1 LALIN
6 ELQKIGLS
14 DKEAKV
20 YLTMLELG
28 QVSVQ
33 EISKKSGVNRA
44 TTYVILDSLMQKGLC
59 STYHKDKKEFYMA
72 ESPERIISVLE
83 LHKNEIDEQQKQI
96 IELMPQLKAI
106 YNKQESKPVVRFFEG
121 KDGLKTM
128 IQEQMDSNA
137 KILRMA
143 FSVDDLK
150 RIFTAEEMEQAYND
164 RVAKKV
170 KVKAL
175 LTTKSGVD
183 YRQNPSDLDQRL
195 KLSETEFPIHCD
207 IALFDNKIRI
217 ASLKDK
223 LNGVIIEDEN
233 IYKTFVSLFELAW
246 LGALTLNKK
255 K

>member
-1 LALIN
+1 MALIN

-20 YLTMLELG
+20 YLAMLELG

-72 ESPERIISVLE
+72 ESPEKIISVLE

-96 IELMPQLKAI
+96 IGLMPQLKAI
-106 YNKQESKPVVRFFEG
+106 YNKQGDKPVVRFFEG
-121 KDGLKTM
+121 KDGLMTM
-128 IQEQMDSNA
+128 VREQMNSNA
-137 KILRMA
+137 KQIW
-143 FSVDDLK
+143 SVYHLDDLK
-150 RIFTAEEMEQAYND
+150 NIFSQNEIDQAYQE
-164 RVAKKV
+164 RTGKKV
-170 KVKAL
+170 KTKIIFTTQQFKAREQ
-175 LTTKSGVD
+175 T
-183 YRQNPSDLDQRL
+183 PLDERIQIPL
-195 KLSETEFPIHCD
+195 DKFPIHCD
-207 IALFDNKIRI
+207 IAFFDNKIRI

-233 IYKTFVSLFELAW
+233 IYKTFISIFELAW
-246 LGALTLNKK
+246 LGAQTLNKK